1 MTENKKLDEKRRIIR
16 HFFHLPVKSDADK
29 VEKYLLRCSVDP
41 ILKSSTLLRDFLSPQ
56 REGDIKKSLTSPS
69 SSSDLMPT
77 TILTTTNT
85 TTMAEKSESA
95 IREKIADYPI
105 KVWEPMLNPSIISQ
119 SSHESS
125 LHQQAANIPTFP
137 LDDLE
142 MIKVLGRGCMGK
154 VSKSVYLL
162 VDKS

>member
-1 MTENKKLDEKRRIIR
+1 MDEKRRIIR

-41 ILKSSTLLRDFLSPQ
+41 ILKSSTLLRDFFSPQ
-56 REGDIKKSLTSPS
+56 REGDIKKSLTS

-95 IREKIADYPI
+95 IREKVADYPI

-125 LHQQAANIPTFP
+125 LHQQPANLSTFP
-137 LDDLE
+137 LDNLE

-154 VSKSVYLL
+154 VSKSIHLL
-162 VDKS
+162 VVRANRL